1 MARRVEHIATVVRTG
16 DGVVEVELTAQSA
29 CASCHARTACGMGE
43 SARKRIG
50 IVTPDAAAYV
60 PGECVTVSVER
71 NMGMTAVLWAYVVP
85 FVVLLGALVA
95 ASLVGWSDG
104 AAALTAVGGVA
115 LCYGALYLFRGRLE
129 RKIHFKIHKQ

>member
-29 CASCHARTACGMGE
+29 CVSCHARTACGMGE
-43 SARKRIG
+43 SARKR